1 MCQELRRQVERA
13 RRSGNWHWS
22 ALLPQ
27 EIIDKAFS
35 EARST
40 WNSRIYTPAV
50 TMWLFLAQVLSA
62 DGSCRDAVA
71 GLVADSAARG
81 GPRCSS
87 GTGGYCIARD
97 RIPET
102 ACHRLVTESGKRI
115 SDRVPQESL
124 WQGRRVR
131 LVDGSSVTMADT
143 PENQRAYPQS
153 NRAKP
158 GCGFP
163 LMRIVVVFCLASGTV
178 LEAAFGRFKGK
189 GMGELSLFRPLW
201 EVLERND
208 VLLADRHYAGWFDF
222 ALLER
227 YGVDVVARQHHS
239 RTIDF
244 RRGKRLG
251 PNDHLI
257 IVPKPVRCPD
267 WLTREDYDRLPDEL
281 VLREVRTVIRQKG
294 FRTKEVVT
302 VTTLVHHE
310 RFTSQAIGELY
321 RMRWQVELNL
331 RTLKTVMQMEHL
343 RCKEPHRVRNEL
355 RTHLLA
361 YNLIRGVML
370 DAAILEGRPTWQ
382 VSFKGAMQLVNRFLS
397 TLTATSAKELDRW
410 LLAMLT
416 AIGQHTVADRPPR
429 IQPRVIKR
437 RPKSYPRLNQPRS
450 EYKKRL
456 AA

>member
-1 MCQELRRQVERA
+1 MCRELRRQVERV
-13 RRSGNWHWS
+13 RQSGDLHWS

-40 WNSRIYTPAV
+40 WHSRIYTPAV

-71 GLVADSAARG
+71 SLVARWASQGKR
-81 GPRCSS
+81 RCSS
-87 GTGGYCIARD
+87 RTGAYCIARD
-97 RIPET
+97 KIPET
-102 ACHRLVTESGKRI
+102 VCHRLMTESGKRI

-124 WQGRRVR
+124 WQGRRVK
-131 LVDGSSVTMADT
+131 LVDGSSATMADT
-143 PENQRAYPQS
+143 PENQNAYPQS
-153 NRAKP
+153 NRAKR

-163 LMRIVVVFCLASGTV
+163 LVRFVVLFCLASGTV
-178 LEAAFGRFKGK
+178 LETAFGRFKGK
-189 GMGELSLFRPLW
+189 GTGELSLFRPLW
-201 EVLERND
+201 DVLEPGD
-208 VLLADRHYAGWFDF
+208 ILLADRHYAGWFDI

-227 YGVDVVARQHHS
+227 QGVDVVARQHHS
-239 RTIDF
+239 RSIDF
-244 RRGKRLG
+244 RRGTRLG

-267 WLTREDYDRLPDEL
+267 WLSQEDYDRLPDEL

-294 FRTKEVVT
+294 FRTQEVVT

-310 RFTSQAIGELY
+310 RYTPQAIGELY
-321 RMRWQVELNL
+321 RMRWQAELNL

-355 RTHLLA
+355 RMHLLA

-370 DAAILEGRPTWQ
+370 DTAILEGRPTWQ
-382 VSFKGAMQLVNRFLS
+382 VSFKGAMQVVNRFLA
-397 TLTATSAKELDRW
+397 TLAATPARELDRW
-410 LLAMLT
+410 ILAMLT
-416 AIGQHTVADRPPR
+416 AIGEHIVGDRPPR

-437 RPKSYPRLNQPRS
+437 RPKSYPRLNKPRS